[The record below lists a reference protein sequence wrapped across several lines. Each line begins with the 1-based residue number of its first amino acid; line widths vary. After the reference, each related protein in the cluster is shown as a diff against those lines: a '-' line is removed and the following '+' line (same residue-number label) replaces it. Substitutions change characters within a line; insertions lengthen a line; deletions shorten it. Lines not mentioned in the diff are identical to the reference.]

1 MGIMREL
8 ELYSVSCDVCKR
20 SITPEDCVG
29 SATPWWKLNDMVA
42 LSEGFLGTHR
52 LLKSLGWSVG
62 TWKVACPACSRR
74 DADEETIDKGSG
86 KYVGIRIGPGDID
99 NIRGGGIPFP

>member
-1 MGIMREL
+1 MREL

-29 SATPWWKLNDMVA
+29 SATSWWRLNDMVA
-42 LSEGFLGTHR
+42 LSEGFLETHR

-62 TWKVACPACSRR
+62 TWEVACPACSRR
-74 DADEETIDKGSG
+74 RTDDRAMDKGG
-86 KYVGIRIGPGDID
+86 WKYVGIRIGPGDID
-99 NIRGGGIPFP
+99 NLRCGGIPLP